1 MNRNLQP
8 RMKLIKLTLIF
19 ILTSYGIFAQKTVV
33 NPFAAIDKKAL
44 QLPDSLT
51 NTTDQI
57 AAYITANFRT
67 DTDKSRAIFIWVAS
81 NIQYDIDNMFAINFY
96 ATRKDEI
103 ANALSTRKGICENY
117 ASLFTE
123 ICLKSGIKSF
133 VVEGYTQQNG
143 FADYI
148 PHAWSAALIDTA
160 WFMFDPTWGSGY
172 VSGGKFFKKI
182 NNAYYKASPATL
194 IKSHMP
200 FDYLWQFLYY
210 PVTNQEFYE
219 GKTQQN
225 SAKAFF
231 NFKDSIASYEKQNPA
246 EQLTSSAYRV
256 EKNGVKNSMI
266 FDRLRH
272 LKLEIERQRQEK
284 IVNLY
289 NVAAA
294 DYNKGIN
301 EFNDFINY
309 RNQRFIPMKTDPE
322 IQNMIDIADNQLKD
336 AKAKLVQII
345 NPDANTLNLVQQLT
359 KSIDD
364 AATHVTEQEDWLKEY
379 FSKRK
384 SGRKS
389 MFYERRITW
398 FGIPLKQ

>member
-1 MNRNLQP
+1 M
-8 RMKLIKLTLIF
+8 
-19 ILTSYGIFAQKTVV
+19 
-33 NPFAAIDKKAL
+33 
-44 QLPDSLT
+44 
-51 NTTDQI
+51 
-57 AAYITANFRT
+57 
-67 DTDKSRAIFIWVAS
+67 
-81 NIQYDIDNMFAINFY
+81 
-96 ATRKDEI
+96 
-103 ANALSTRKGICENY
+103 
-117 ASLFTE
+117 
-123 ICLKSGIKSF
+123 
-133 VVEGYTQQNG
+133 
-143 FADYI
+143 
-148 PHAWSAALIDTA
+148 
-160 WFMFDPTWGSGY
+160 
-172 VSGGKFFKKI
+172 
-182 NNAYYKASPATL
+182 
-194 IKSHMP
+194 
-200 FDYLWQFLYY
+200 
-210 PVTNQEFYE
+210 
-219 GKTQQN
+219 
-225 SAKAFF
+225 
-231 NFKDSIASYEKQNPA
+231 
-246 EQLTSSAYRV
+246 
-256 EKNGVKNSMI
+256 
-266 FDRLRH
+266 
-272 LKLEIERQRQEK
+272 
-284 IVNLY
+284 NLY